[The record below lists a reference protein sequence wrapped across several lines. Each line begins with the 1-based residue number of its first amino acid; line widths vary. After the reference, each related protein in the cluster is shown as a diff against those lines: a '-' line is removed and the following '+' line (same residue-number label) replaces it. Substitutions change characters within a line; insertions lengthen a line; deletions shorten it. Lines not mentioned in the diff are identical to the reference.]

1 MAYNA
6 QLYSN
11 QLNNNGQMMYPMAM
25 QPSSTM
31 PITPQ
36 SMYPQMATPPLSL
49 SAAYTQGEIGARG
62 YPVAAGNTV
71 ILIDSD
77 TSDTDNP
84 ILYIKTTGYDGKP
97 QMMKKI
103 SGTVSYPN
111 EQGLFAVPVPVINT
125 PEVDMSIYTT
135 KEDLTS
141 LDDKIKNIAERI
153 DKTDE
158 VIGSLNDTISN
169 IENRFANMFNAVSN
183 SNNGNNNPNNKNN
196 HNNNRKGN
204 NA

>member
-11 QLNNNGQMMYPMAM
+11 QLNNGQMMYPMPM
-25 QPSSTM
+25 QSSM

-36 SMYPQMATPPLSL
+36 SIYPQLTAPPLSL
-49 SAAYTQGEIGARG
+49 SAAYTQGEIGARS

-77 TSDTDNP
+77 TSDSDNP

-97 QMMKKI
+97 QTMKKI
-103 SGTVSYPN
+103 SGVVSYPN
-111 EQGLFAVPVPVINT
+111 EQGLFTASVQSTSV
-125 PEVDMSIYTT
+125 PEVDLSNYIT
-135 KEDLTS
+135 KDDLS
-141 LDDKIKNIAERI
+141 DLDLKVSNITERI
-153 DKTDE
+153 NSTEEIVNK
-158 VIGSLNDTISN
+158 LNDTISN
-169 IENRFANMFNAVSN
+169 IEEKFSNIFNVANS
-183 SNNGNNNPNNKNN
+183 SNNNPNYKNN

-204 NA
+204 KFDE

>member
-1 MAYNA
+1 MAYNP

-11 QLNNNGQMMYPMAM
+11 QLNNGQMLYPMPM
-25 QPSSTM
+25 QSSM

-36 SMYPQMATPPLSL
+36 SMYQQMTTPPLSL
-49 SAAYTQGEIGARG
+49 SAAYTQGEIGARS

-84 ILYIKTTGYDGKP
+84 IIYIKTTGYDGKP
-97 QMMKKI
+97 LAMKKI
-103 SGTVSYPN
+103 TGTASYPN
-111 EQGLFAVPVPVINT
+111 EQGLFTVSVQETST
-125 PEVDMSIYTT
+125 PQIDLSNYIT
-135 KEDLTS
+135 KEDLTN
-141 LDDKIKNIAERI
+141 LDEKVNTTVERI
-153 DKTDE
+153 NKTDD
-158 VIGSLNDTISN
+158 IINKLNETILGIENKFSN
-169 IENRFANMFNAVSN
+169 IFNVANS
-183 SNNGNNNPNNKNN
+183 SNNNPNYKNN